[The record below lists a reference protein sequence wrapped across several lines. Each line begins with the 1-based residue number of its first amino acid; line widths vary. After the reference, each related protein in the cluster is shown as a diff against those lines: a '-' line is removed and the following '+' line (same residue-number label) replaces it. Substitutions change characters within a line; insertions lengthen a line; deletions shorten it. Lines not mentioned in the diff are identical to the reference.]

1 MAYPAQENRTRPNPR
16 SIAMANKD
24 EDRDL
29 SEELANK
36 ELPTW
41 IKDFLELP
49 VGSQASTL
57 LGVVAVAF
65 LLKFA
70 GTKLLLGV
78 EAAAIGSVVATE
90 QLLLAL
96 LLQSAKILGLVLAIG
111 LLFAN
116 LYWFTQRSD
125 K

>member
-1 MAYPAQENRTRPNPR
+1 
-16 SIAMANKD
+16 MANKD